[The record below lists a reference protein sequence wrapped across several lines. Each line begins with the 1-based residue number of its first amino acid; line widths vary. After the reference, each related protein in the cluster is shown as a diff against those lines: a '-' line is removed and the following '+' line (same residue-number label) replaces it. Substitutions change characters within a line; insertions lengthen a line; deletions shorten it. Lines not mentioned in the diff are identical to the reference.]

1 MTPGEK
7 INYYRKQLGLS
18 QEELGQKLLV
28 SRQTISLWEKG
39 QTVPTIDNL
48 IRLKEIFGITVD
60 ELLGCAE
67 EIIDEVSSAKESY
80 VFSYA
85 KEEIKKI
92 FGQSKKQLIFS
103 IAFLTVFAVGFFVWM
118 FFDTEERAGIGI
130 VFGILIMSLIIL
142 IKSFL
147 INSKNYKKLIERIPK
162 SLYDVKAYDDCFTV
176 KVSRDGEVKSDF
188 NFDYNDIEQFL
199 DYGDFLYII
208 ANDIAV
214 ILRKS
219 DLVQNSVFTLLSKS
233 NPEKTVV
240 SKKGM
245 VITRVALNILFVLA
259 IFSELVPMILVGL
272 LPSAEELLVENQW
285 LLLTG
290 LPIPIAS
297 LVLGI
302 IFKRKG
308 FKCTKNIVVGIIFTL
323 LICLS
328 AFTGDFLVENE
339 IDNTDTAIIRAEDI
353 IGIELPDAETINTL
367 YWTEEE
373 QFNDREYIYS
383 STDLWLEDSLAVEFE
398 KEISASDKWIS
409 DVPTALLGLDSSI
422 SESDM
427 YDYVLFYNVDT
438 GEFNIVPEESG
449 TYSFYFIGY
458 QSESKMM
465 QINEYDI
472 EYVK

>member
-1 MTPGEK
+1 MTLGEK

-67 EIIDEVSSAKESY
+67 EITAEVSSAKESY

-103 IAFLTVFAVGFFVWM
+103 IAFFTVFAVGFFVWM

-188 NFDYNDIEQFL
+188 KFDYNDIEQFL

-272 LPSAEELLVENQW
+272 LPSAEDLLVENQW

-353 IGIELPDAETINTL
+353 IGIELPDAETINTF

-383 STDLWLEDSLAVEFE
+383 STDLWLEDSQAVAFE

-409 DVPTALLGLDSSI
+409 DIPTALRGLDSSI

-438 GEFNIVPEESG
+438 DEFNTVPKENG
-449 TYSFYFIGY
+449 TYKFYFIGY
-458 QSESKMM
+458 QSESKIL
-465 QINEYDI
+465 QINEYDVNYI
-472 EYVK
+472 K

>member
-67 EIIDEVSSAKESY
+67 EITDEVSSAKESY

-188 NFDYNDIEQFL
+188 KFDYNDIEQFL

-353 IGIELPDAETINTL
+353 IGIELPDAETINTF

-383 STDLWLEDSLAVEFE
+383 STDLWLEDSQAAAFE
-398 KEISASDKWIS
+398 KEISVSDKWIS
-409 DVPTALLGLDSSI
+409 DIPTALRGLDSSI

-427 YDYVLFYNVDT
+427 YDYVLFYNIDT
-438 GEFNIVPEESG
+438 GEFNTVPKENG
-449 TYSFYFIGY
+449 TYKFYFIGY
-458 QSESKMM
+458 QSEPKAM

-472 EYVK
+472 EYIK